1 MTPDELKKVFRGQG
15 YVRWD
20 GIQQGGRYFL
30 QGILA
35 QWVSGQVVTSAI
47 LMDSNTKGKTIYQ
60 VKPTELKEI

>member
-1 MTPDELKKVFRGQG
+1 MTNEELRNAFKAQS